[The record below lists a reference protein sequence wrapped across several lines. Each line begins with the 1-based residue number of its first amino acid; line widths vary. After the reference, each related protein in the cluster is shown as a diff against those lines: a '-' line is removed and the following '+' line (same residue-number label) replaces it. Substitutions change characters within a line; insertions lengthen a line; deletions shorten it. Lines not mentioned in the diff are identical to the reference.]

1 MKTDQELINEIKTFG
16 DESSLMEIINRHSG
30 IYHVMVD
37 KFLSG
42 QANTQERQ
50 SLMEDK
56 EFTIY
61 SSVIKFDPDRGAKFP
76 TYLALETK
84 WKCLNILNK
93 KGKSKECSFEEMIF
107 EPKSSGGF
115 EESERE
121 EVFSLFKEF
130 VEKQSDKRMKKI
142 FDIRYNGYH
151 NKLTPWKTV
160 SKELGMSIQ
169 GAINVHNRCLGEF
182 KKKLINYV

>member
-1 MKTDQELINEIKTFG
+1 MKTDQQLINDVKDNG
-16 DESSLMEIINRHSG
+16 DEDSLVEIINRHSG

-42 QANTQERQ
+42 QGNSRERE

-61 SSVIKFDPDRGAKFP
+61 SSVIKYDPNRGAKFP

-84 WKCLNILNK
+84 WKCLNALTK
-93 KGKSKECSFEEMIF
+93 KGRAKECSFEEMIF
-107 EPKSSGGF
+107 EPNNSGGF

-142 FDIRYNGYH
+142 FDIRYNGTN
-151 NKLTPWKTV
+151 NKLIPWKV
-160 SKELGMSIQ
+160 ISKELGMSIQ
-169 GAINVHNRCLGEF
+169 GAINVHNRCLGDF
-182 KKKLINYV
+182 KKKLTNYV